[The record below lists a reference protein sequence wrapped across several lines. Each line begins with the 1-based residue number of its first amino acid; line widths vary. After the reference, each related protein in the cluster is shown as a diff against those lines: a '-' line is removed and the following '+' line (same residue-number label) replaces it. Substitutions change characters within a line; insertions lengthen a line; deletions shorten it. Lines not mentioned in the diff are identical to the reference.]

1 MRWISSVAI
10 LFYLAI
16 LCTPQAFA
24 VQDVRLSPIADSQLY
39 ALNLSQQQLAHIP
52 GENSHTDKDDTPPA
66 LPQSTTKPLF
76 YRSCAQTTGALLLGS
91 YSVVVRPQQPRAPP
105 LC

>member
-24 VQDVRLSPIADSQLY
+24 VQDVRLSPLADSQLY
-39 ALNLSQQQLAHIP
+39 ALNLNQQQLAHIP
-52 GENSHTDKDDTPPA
+52 GENSHTDNDDTPPA
-66 LPQSTTKPLF
+66 LPQSANTLLSFLP
-76 YRSCAQTTGALLLGS
+76 SCQAVGALLSASAL
-91 YSVVVRPQQPRAPP
+91 VVVGPQQPRAPP
-105 LC
+105 LF

>member
-1 MRWISSVAI
+1 MRWISRVAI

-24 VQDVRLSPIADSQLY
+24 VQDVRLSPLADSQLY

-52 GENSHTDKDDTPPA
+52 GENSHSDKDDTPPA
-66 LPQSTTKPLF
+66 LPQSTTKQPS
-76 YRSCAQTTGALLLGS
+76 YRTSDQPTSILLLGS
-91 YSVVVRPQQPRAPP
+91 YSAVVRPQQPRAPP